1 MINFLNSSHEKPYI
15 LFHSLYQKAIENGQ
29 KGVEAISVSSY
40 NELLKE
46 VEARYV
52 NLKYIDNN
60 EWIFFSNYL
69 SPKANQFE
77 SHDQVSILIYW
88 ASINTQIRMKAKIFK
103 TSSEFSD
110 EHFQGRTKEKNAL
123 AISSNQSQ
131 AVDSFDQV
139 TKNFNET
146 LEIMTSET
154 PRPDFWGGYSFTPYY
169 FEFWQGHEN
178 RLNKRHV
185 FKQQDNQW
193 SEQLLQP

>member
-1 MINFLNSSHEKPYI
+1 MINFLNPRHEKPYV
-15 LFHSLYQKAIENGQ
+15 LFESLYQKAIENGQ

-77 SHDQVSILIYW
+77 SHDQVSVLIYW

>member
-1 MINFLNSSHEKPYI
+1 MINFLNPSLEKPYV
-15 LFHSLYQKAIENGQ
+15 LFQSLCQKAIESGQ

-123 AISSNQSQ
+123 AISSNQSE
-131 AVDSFDQV
+131 VIDSYDEV
-139 TKNFNET
+139 TKNFHET

-154 PRPDFWGGYSFTPYY
+154 ARPDFWGGYSFTPYY

-185 FKQQDNQW
+185 FKQQKDEW
-193 SEQLLQP
+193 TEQLLQP

>member
-15 LFHSLYQKAIENGQ
+15 LFQSLYQKAIENGQ

-77 SHDQVSILIYW
+77 SHDQVSVLIYW

-193 SEQLLQP
+193 TEQLLQP

>member
-1 MINFLNSSHEKPYI
+1 MINFLNPSFEKPYV
-15 LFHSLYQKAIENGQ
+15 LFQSLYQKAIENGQ

-77 SHDQVSILIYW
+77 SHDQVSVLIYW

>member
-1 MINFLNSSHEKPYI
+1 MINFLNLSSEKPYI
-15 LFHSLYQKAIENGQ
+15 LFRSLYQKAIESGQ

-40 NELLKE
+40 NQLLQE

-60 EWIFFSNYL
+60 EWIFFSNYR

-77 SHDQVSILIYW
+77 SHNQVSVLIYW
-88 ASINTQIRMKAKIFK
+88 ASINTQIRIKAKIFK
-103 TSSEFSD
+103 ASSEFSD
-110 EHFQGRTKEKNAL
+110 QHFQGRTKEKNAL
-123 AISSNQSQ
+123 AISSNQSE
-131 AVDSFDQV
+131 VIDSYDEV
-139 TKNFNET
+139 TKNFHET

-154 PRPDFWGGYSFTPYY
+154 ARPDFWGGYSFTPYY

-185 FKQQDNQW
+185 FKQQKDEW
-193 SEQLLQP
+193 TEQLLQP

>member
-1 MINFLNSSHEKPYI
+1 MKKKLFIISNESIHFQDGKFYCDNIDHKTTPEGLNKKFDISLFARKSNKNRSHEIKI
-15 LFHSLYQKAIENGQ
+15 KKI
-29 KGVEAISVSSY
+29 KI
-40 NELLKE
+40 
-46 VEARYV
+46 
-52 NLKYIDNN
+52 
-60 EWIFFSNYL
+60 FSNIF
-69 SPKANQFE
+69 SFI
-77 SHDQVSILIYW
+77 SSLID
-88 ASINTQIRMKAKIFK
+88 S
-103 TSSEFSD
+103 
-110 EHFQGRTKEKNAL
+110 TKEKNAL

-154 PRPDFWGGYSFTPYY
+154 PRPDFWGGYSFIPYY

-193 SEQLLQP
+193 TEQLLQP

>member
-15 LFHSLYQKAIENGQ
+15 LFQSLYQKAIENGQ

-40 NELLKE
+40 NEPLKE

-77 SHDQVSILIYW
+77 SHDQVSVLIYW

-131 AVDSFDQV
+131 VIDSFDEV

-154 PRPDFWGGYSFTPYY
+154 PRPDFWGGYCFIPYY

-178 RLNKRHV
+178 RLHKRHV

>member
-15 LFHSLYQKAIENGQ
+15 LFQSLYQKAIENGQ

-40 NELLKE
+40 NEPLKE

-77 SHDQVSILIYW
+77 SHDQVSVLIYW

-185 FKQQDNQW
+185 FRQEDDQW
-193 SEQLLQP
+193 TEQLLQP

>member
-1 MINFLNSSHEKPYI
+1 MINFLNLSSEKPYI
-15 LFHSLYQKAIENGQ
+15 IFKSLYQKAIENGQ
-29 KGVEAISVSSY
+29 KGIEAISVSSY
-40 NELLKE
+40 NQPLKE

-77 SHDQVSILIYW
+77 SHDQVSVLIYW

-110 EHFQGRTKEKNAL
+110 EHFQGRSKEKNAL

-131 AVDSFDQV
+131 VIDSYHEV
-139 TKNFNET
+139 AKNFNET
-146 LEIMTSET
+146 LEIMTVET
-154 PRPDFWGGYSFTPYY
+154 PRPDFWGGYSFIPYY

-185 FKQQDNQW
+185 FKRQDDEW
-193 SEQLLQP
+193 TEQLLQP

>member
-1 MINFLNSSHEKPYI
+1 MIDLINIASDIPHNKFIDLYNKALNEKQRGI
-15 LFHSLYQKAIENGQ
+15 
-29 KGVEAISVSSY
+29 EAIAISSY
-40 NELLKE
+40 DKFSNE
-46 VEARYV
+46 VESRFV
-52 NLKYIDNN
+52 NLKYITGN

-77 SHDQVSILIYW
+77 SHDQVSVLIYW

-131 AVDSFDQV
+131 VIDSFDEV

-154 PRPDFWGGYSFTPYY
+154 PRPDFWGGYSFIPYY

-185 FKQQDNQW
+185 FRQEDDQW
-193 SEQLLQP
+193 MEQLLQP

>member
-1 MINFLNSSHEKPYI
+1 MINFLNPSHEKPYV
-15 LFHSLYQKAIENGQ
+15 LFQSLYQKAIENGQ

-77 SHDQVSILIYW
+77 SHDQVSVLIYW

-185 FKQQDNQW
+185 FMQEDDQW
-193 SEQLLQP
+193 TERLLQP